1 MNRLNL
7 LLLAALLPLA
17 VFAQGGATSSQVLA
31 DVEKTITSYGAF
43 TVELDIDGMK
53 SELTVNADKFYLSS
67 ADANVWYDGSTLW
80 TYIKDAG
87 EVNLSTPTA
96 DELGNVNPYAILRH
110 WQDNFRHKLRGTA
123 AGYTIVELTPLH
135 PSDYESLTI
144 YVDGGHNIRKLTVVF
159 DEANLS
165 DITISG
171 LKRNVKV
178 DNSMFAFDRTKHPN
192 VDIIDLR

>member
-1 MNRLNL
+1 MVQFQHRTAIHGIAPAIAGIGGGNF
-7 LLLAALLPLA
+7 A
-17 VFAQGGATSSQVLA
+17 V
-31 DVEKTITSYGAF
+31 
-43 TVELDIDGMK
+43 VELYRAGTAVK
-53 SELTVNADKFYLSS
+53 AQELTVNADRFYLSS

-87 EVNLSTPTA
+87 EVNVSTPTA
-96 DELGNVNPYAILRH
+96 DELGNINPYAILRH

-171 LKRNVKV
+171 LKRSVKV

>member
-1 MNRLNL
+1 M
-7 LLLAALLPLA
+7 
-17 VFAQGGATSSQVLA
+17 
-31 DVEKTITSYGAF
+31 
-43 TVELDIDGMK
+43 
-53 SELTVNADKFYLSS
+53 
-67 ADANVWYDGSTLW
+67 
-80 TYIKDAG
+80 
-87 EVNLSTPTA
+87 
-96 DELGNVNPYAILRH
+96 
-110 WQDNFRHKLRGTA
+110 
-123 AGYTIVELTPLH
+123 ELTPLH

>member
-87 EVNLSTPTA
+87 EVNLATSLPTPSS
-96 DELGNVNPYAILRH
+96 
-110 WQDNFRHKLRGTA
+110 GTGRTTSVTNCVA
-123 AGYTIVELTPLH
+123 RRQATP
-135 PSDYESLTI
+135 SWS
-144 YVDGGHNIRKLTVVF
+144 
-159 DEANLS
+159 
-165 DITISG
+165 
-171 LKRNVKV
+171 
-178 DNSMFAFDRTKHPN
+178 
-192 VDIIDLR
+192 